1 LVNPTLAAF
10 TDAEDAKMTSVDVF
24 WRNSTDWSGIVKMEV
39 DAAPTEVEILTV
51 AEPPDPLNNLTQV
64 ASPILE
70 AAPAVVGIATS
81 VAIIFVLC
89 IFYNKDFI
97 SYLLIY
103 LCSIQFNTA
112 SAALLVLGEAQARV

>member
-1 LVNPTLAAF
+1 
-10 TDAEDAKMTSVDVF
+10 
-24 WRNSTDWSGIVKMEV
+24 MEV

-81 VAIIFVLC
+81 VVIIFVLC
-89 IFYNKDFI
+89 IFIIK
-97 SYLLIY
+97 
-103 LCSIQFNTA
+103 T
-112 SAALLVLGEAQARV
+112 LLVIY